1 MMIAPVVVQRL
12 TDAAYRTLKDQILT
26 QAFAPGQRLNV
37 DELAGRM
44 GMSRTPVKDALNA
57 LANEGL
63 VEILPRK
70 GTFVA
75 GLSADTI
82 AEVFELRRALE
93 LLAAELLVERVSDDD
108 LARLRERLAA
118 LDTPPTAGADADEHL
133 QRNLA
138 FHRLF
143 VALAGNRTLLEMYE
157 ELNAHI
163 QIARVHARWQNWQQ
177 RRQQERDEHH
187 AILRALEARDATGL
201 AAAVNAHIRRS
212 QRSLVA
218 DLKTGLVNQRSEDHT
233 TGPLAGNARGY
244 AAQRKFISEYRGE

>member
-1 MMIAPVVVQRL
+1 MDLPTTITPVTVQRL

-26 QAFAPGQRLNV
+26 QAFEPGQRLNV
-37 DELAGRM
+37 DELAGRL

-93 LLAAELLVERVSDDD
+93 LLAAELLVERVSDADIE
-108 LARLRERLAA
+108 RLRDRLAA
-118 LDTPPTAGADADEHL
+118 LDAPLTAGADADEHL

-143 VALAGNRTLLEMYE
+143 VELAGNRTLLEMYE

-177 RRQQERDEHH
+177 RRQQEREEHH
-187 AILRALEARDATGL
+187 AILRALSERNAGELAT
-201 AAAVNAHIRRS
+201 AVNAHIRRS
-212 QRSLVA
+212 QQSLVE
-218 DLKTGLVNQRSEDHT
+218 DLRTGLVNRSDGNHT
-233 TGPLAGNARGY
+233 TGRPAINMKGHAVPGR
-244 AAQRKFISEYRGE
+244 FISE

>member
-1 MMIAPVVVQRL
+1 MDSPTTIAPVTVQRL
-12 TDAAYRTLKDQILT
+12 TDAAYRTLKEQILA
-26 QAFAPGQRLNV
+26 QAFEPGQRLNV

-75 GLSADTI
+75 ELSPDTI

-93 LLAAELLVERVSDDD
+93 LLAAELLVDRVSDADI
-108 LARLRERLAA
+108 ARLRDRLVA
-118 LDTPPTAGADADEHL
+118 LDAPPTGGADTDEHL

-143 VALAGNRTLLEMYE
+143 VELAGNRTLMEMYE

-177 RRQQERDEHH
+177 RRQQEREEHY
-187 AILRALEARDATGL
+187 AILRALEVRDWPRL

-212 QRSLVA
+212 KQSLIEDLRSTTVMPHR
-218 DLKTGLVNQRSEDHT
+218 TEEVESTRSTDVRVSH
-233 TGPLAGNARGY
+233 AR
-244 AAQRKFISEYRGE
+244 

>member
-1 MMIAPVVVQRL
+1 VDLPATITPVTVQRL

-57 LANEGL
+57 LASEGL

-93 LLAAELLVERVSDDD
+93 LLAAELLVERVNDDD
-108 LARLRERLAA
+108 LHRLRDRLAA
-118 LDTPPTAGADADEHL
+118 LDTPLTAGTDADEHL
-133 QRNLA
+133 RRNLA

-143 VALAGNRTLLEMYE
+143 VELAGNRTLLEMYE

-163 QIARVHARWQNWQQ
+163 QIARVHARWQNWQR
-177 RRQQERDEHH
+177 RRQQERDEHQM
-187 AILRALEARDATGL
+187 ILHALEIRDWPRL

-212 QRSLVA
+212 KQSLIEDLRS
-218 DLKTGLVNQRSEDHT
+218 T
-233 TGPLAGNARGY
+233 TVIPHGTEEVGGTRGTDVRVSHAR
-244 AAQRKFISEYRGE
+244 